1 MFKDCIYLY
10 CSSDEKK
17 VACLSNTAL
26 IPAAKATTIHS
37 ISHAQ
42 NVSSIFQEYKMDRVV
57 FAPQQGY
64 CYIPPNMNYVL
75 LGGFLNFSNSHCF
88 LMAGW
93 QLHVEVLTARTVSSQ
108 RYDRLNSKLDICS
121 LMLFSKQ
128 AHSWAFTSQWGDI
141 SIRCDKTLQV
151 YFSMLSLCPR
161 KKSEIK
167 TLPVVI
173 SCWMPLTEILAFL
186 IGLPNLSDTIPFIPR
201 WTWKRK
207 AKIDRSHWST
217 HIWTTSE
224 YSTHVGS
231 KQLLRGLIHY
241 RGPWVLISLLITSML
256 ISQKQQY
263 LLGESW
269 WKGRIEQ
276 VLSWVRHAVMHCN
289 EGPSTVQMS
298 GISWYNHSI

>member
-1 MFKDCIYLY
+1 MFFDGWLTASCGSFNCKDCVIPEIWQTQQQAWYL
-10 CSSDEKK
+10 
-17 VACLSNTAL
+17 L
-26 IPAAKATTIHS
+26 
-37 ISHAQ
+37 SHAFLKTSTQ
-42 NVSSIFQEYKMDRVV
+42 LSLHFSMRWHFHQMWQD
-57 FAPQQGY
+57 FAG
-64 CYIPPNMNYVL
+64 
-75 LGGFLNFSNSHCF
+75 
-88 LMAGW
+88 
-93 QLHVEVLTARTVSSQ
+93 
-108 RYDRLNSKLDICS
+108 
-121 LMLFSKQ
+121 LF
-128 AHSWAFTSQWGDI
+128 
-141 SIRCDKTLQV
+141 

-201 WTWKRK
+201 WTWKWK
-207 AKIDRSHWST
+207 AKRDRSHWST
-217 HIWTTSE
+217 RIWTTSE
-224 YSTHVGS
+224 HSTHVGS
-231 KQLLRGLIHY
+231 KLLRGLIHY

-276 VLSWVRHAVMHCN
+276 VLSQVRHTIMRCN
-289 EGPSTVQMS
+289 EGTSTVQMS